1 MDTIF
6 KYKKNDNRGFT
17 LVEIIVVF
25 VILSILS
32 AILIPSMIGFFDL
45 FETDEIEENVK
56 SIKEVSQV
64 KLFDM
69 YSEMAYNQDNLH
81 TIMDSSLLNLKK
93 LNEFKDCDIQNS
105 EFSKDILKELRIN
118 DNPDSPN
125 IVFLVLGRF
134 DYYTDITKQ
143 DYDPIKAYTI
153 YDVVYQHKKND
164 KIYYYCDGKLLDKR
178 NIGRSEDDKYNIIEY
193 DGETVYVQY
202 YLLKSYKNNNNTYQ
216 SLEGEFWNY
225 FRAQYKTYN
234 GYEYE
239 M

>member
-1 MDTIF
+1 MRLNTKIKD
-6 KYKKNDNRGFT
+6 KYCNRGFT
-17 LVEIIVVF
+17 LVEIIVVL
-25 VILSILS
+25 VVLSVLA
-32 AILIPSMIGFFDL
+32 AILIPSMIGFFDM
-45 FETDEIEENVK
+45 FETDEIEENVDT
-56 SIKEVSQV
+56 IKKVSQV

-69 YSEMAYNQDNLH
+69 YSEMAYNQNNLH
-81 TIMDSSLLNLKK
+81 TIMDSNLLNTS

-105 EFSKDILKELRIN
+105 EFSKEILKELSIG
-118 DNPDSPN
+118 DDSGSPN

-153 YDVVYQHKKND
+153 YDVVYQHKEND

-178 NIGRSEDDKYNIIEY
+178 NIGRSEDKKYNIIDY
-193 DGETVYVQY
+193 DGETIYVQY
-202 YLLKSYKNNNNTYQ
+202 YLLKSYKNNNNFQKLDAT
-216 SLEGEFWNY
+216 FWTH
-225 FRAQYKTYN
+225 FRSQYTTYN